1 MIESEDILKTI
12 IGHEESVTFEE
23 IQEGVLKFIEIQW
36 VPYDETDIDRLV
48 RHMQAH
54 YIIKQAPSDK
64 LDKKDENNSWLYN
77 SKDSIDFQNGF
88 WGRYKKYLEL
98 QKGYPRTIVN
108 RIDTIT
114 DDILDS
120 LFDPKIIKAINK
132 RGLVVGNVQSGKTAN
147 YTGLICKAADSGFN
161 MIIVLAGIHSNLR
174 TQTQY
179 RLDEGFLG
187 FNTKYDR
194 GAHKI
199 GVGKYNDGI
208 IAHSITTSH
217 DDGDFTAEAARKS
230 GINFNTNDPIIAVV
244 KKHPKVLEKLFLWLD
259 SKTDIGEGIRNK
271 SLLLVDDEA
280 DHASINISN
289 TEVQSSINGWITR
302 VLGVFEKN
310 VYVGYTATPFAN
322 IFIPMDDNN
331 LFPRNFIHSIP
342 PPSNYVGPEKVFGVD
357 YESADLD
364 SGVLPLINNISDFQW
379 FIPNK
384 HKQDDP
390 LPDVLPESME
400 RALIDFMLVCAIRL
414 VRGHSKSHNSMLIH
428 VTRFKRWQSHIAE
441 KVNETFKELANGITH
456 RDPRLVK
463 KFQSAFE
470 DFSKRTNDIL
480 NSELKNL
487 DHEMR
492 IHSWDEVVKKLPKAV
507 SKIQV
512 RSIHGG
518 SKDVLDYID
527 EPNGLSVIAVGGNK
541 LSRGLTLEGLSVS
554 YYLRSSKMYDT
565 LMQMGRWF
573 GYRPGY
579 PDLCRLYISDEL
591 NDWFCHV
598 TLSIQELMTD
608 FRYMTKIAGST
619 PSEFALKV
627 RTHPTILNITATNKM
642 RGIEKVKV
650 SWSATLNELHTLK
663 LDTLS
668 ISNNYKLFQNL
679 LSSLGDNTSKEG
691 FRYYWDNV
699 PNQKLQSFLENFDAD
714 PSLKRQNPI
723 KISQYI
729 GNQVANNELTKWNIL
744 VAEGSL
750 EEHQFSQN
758 IKVKKTKRSLDKVNN
773 RGANALPSKAIL
785 SKNRIGSPN
794 HESVDLDKQ
803 QYNRAREQTE
813 KLDLAKSPGKAPR
826 KYPAGNF
833 VRELRSPKEGL
844 IVFYVIDVKSLIDND
859 ELFSEYGLS
868 NNEPLIGFMISF
880 PRSQSNVPVEYAVH
894 QELINEFH
902 YYENED

>member
-1 MIESEDILKTI
+1 MIKNIEILKTI
-12 IGHEESVTFEE
+12 IGHSESVTFKE
-23 IQEGVLKFIEIQW
+23 IQEGVVKFIEIQW
-36 VPYDETDIDRLV
+36 VPYSEADIEMLI
-48 RHMQAH
+48 RHMEAH
-54 YIIKQAPSDK
+54 YTIKQAASDK
-64 LDKKDENNSWLYN
+64 LNKKDENNSWLFN
-77 SKDSIDFQNGF
+77 SKDSIDFENGF
-88 WGRYKKYLEL
+88 WGRYRSYLEL
-98 QKGYPRTIVN
+98 QKGYPKTIVN
-108 RIDTIT
+108 RIDSIT

-120 LFDPKIIKAINK
+120 LFDPKISKTVNK

-147 YTGLICKAADSGFN
+147 YTGLICKAADAGFN
-161 MIIVLAGIHSNLR
+161 MIIVLAGMHSNLR

-199 GVGKYNDGI
+199 GVGKYKEGI

-217 DDGDFTAEAARKS
+217 DNGDFTADAARKS
-230 GINFNTNDPIIAVV
+230 GINFNTSDPIIAVI
-244 KKHPKVLEKLFLWLD
+244 KKHPKVLEKLYSWLD
-259 SKTDIGEGIRNK
+259 SKTDVGEGIRDK

-289 TEVQSSINGWITR
+289 TEEQSSINSWITR
-302 VLGVFEKN
+302 ILGVFEKN

-322 IFIPMDDNN
+322 IFIPKDDNN

-342 PPSNYVGPEKVFGVD
+342 PPSNYIGPEKVFGVD

-364 SGVLPLINNISDFQW
+364 NGVLPLINNITDFQW
-379 FIPNK
+379 FVPNK
-384 HKQDDP
+384 HKKDDP
-390 LPDVLPESME
+390 LPDTIPKSLES
-400 RALIDFMLVCAIRL
+400 ALIDFMIVCAIRS
-414 VRGHSKSHNSMLIH
+414 VRGQSKSHNSMLVH
-428 VTRFKRWQSHIAE
+428 VTRFVRWQSHIAE
-441 KVNETFKELANGITH
+441 IVNEAFKELANGITN
-456 RDPRLVK
+456 RDPRIVSMFKL
-463 KFQSAFE
+463 AHL
-470 DFSKRTNDIL
+470 DFSKRTNNIIESPL
-480 NSELKNL
+480 AEI

-492 IHSWDEVVKKLPKAV
+492 IHSWEEVVEKLPKAV

-527 EPNGLSVIAVGGNK
+527 EPNGLSVIAIGGNK

-591 NDWFCHV
+591 NHWFCHI

-608 FRYMTKIAGST
+608 FRYMTQIAGST

-663 LDTLS
+663 LDKVS
-668 ISNNYKLFQNL
+668 IRSNFKLFQNL
-679 LSSLGDNTSKEG
+679 LSDLGETTEKKG
-691 FRYYWDNV
+691 YRYYWDKV
-699 PNQKLQSFLENFDAD
+699 SYQKLQSFLENFDAD
-714 PSLKRQNPI
+714 SSLKRQNPL

-729 GNQVANNELTKWNIL
+729 GNQVANNELIRWNIL

-750 EEHQFSQN
+750 EECQVSPV
-758 IKVKKTKRSLDKVNN
+758 ISVKKTKRKLDIS
-773 RGANALPSKAIL
+773 RGLSALPDKAIL
-785 SKNRIGSPN
+785 SKNRIGSPY
-794 HESVDLDKQ
+794 HESVDLDVH
-803 QYNRAREQTE
+803 QYDKAKEQTIKHDLIKRPE
-813 KLDLAKSPGKAPR
+813 KKPR
-826 KYPAGNF
+826 DYPSGNF

-844 IVFYVIDVKSLIDND
+844 IVFYVIDAKAVIGDE
-859 ELFSEYGLS
+859 ELFKKHGLT
-868 NNEPLIGFMISF
+868 NKEPLIGFMISF

-894 QELINEFH
+894 QELINEFN